1 MKFETDN
8 ELRTSGLGITNN
20 FEIRSASKSY
30 GLTRAVRNV
39 TTYFNSSEITAV
51 VGGNGAGKSTLM
63 KMIAG
68 EVTKDSGELL
78 LNGVPSDAGLHSPS
92 KAHSAGIRIV
102 HQELSL
108 FGSLTVAENFYIE
121 QGSAGSSGRKWR
133 ANAWRTA
140 TVALNETFG
149 SDHGIS
155 PGSKIDQLNAGQ
167 RQMVEITRAASSPG
181 LRILILD
188 EPTSALG
195 LEFIAPLASFVRG
208 LQQQGVV
215 VIFITHKM
223 SELPRFTDRV
233 VVMREG
239 QLVADMP
246 TSDSTT
252 DGLLSIM
259 LGGPENS
266 QTGDHLDVLTDA
278 PPTQLEKKIL
288 VSVTQKHFAETG
300 GIRVGTG
307 EVVGLV
313 GLQDAGQESVLRSI
327 QTNSRR
333 GIVKTVSSAY
343 ITGDRKNEGIFPLW
357 DSQSNLVV
365 SALANRGSFRIFS
378 ARAIRGIVE
387 PWFKRLNLSR
397 TAGHKPISQLSGG
410 MQQKVLFARGLA
422 TDADL
427 LLLNDPTRGVDL
439 ATKNDMYRMVRSAAD
454 NGKGVLWYSS
464 EDSESKYF
472 DRAYVMHNNAVVAE
486 FSGDEISSE
495 KIMKAAFAS
504 QDQLRETKPA
514 AAPSAKVLSVAQ
526 MILRQ
531 PWIFAFVGLAV
542 ILGILDAR
550 LQILTDAFGL
560 GLILTLAPVLA
571 IAALSQMFIVSVGD
585 IDLSVGAFMGLIG
598 VISATTLTTQPLV
611 GVGLVVASI
620 LLYSALAWF
629 LQVRQFPALVAT
641 LAMSFVYTGLALTI
655 LPNVGGIV
663 PSWLSSLSHIGT
675 PLLPFSVWLLLVLG
689 LVGWF
694 VIERTAL
701 GTRIRAL
708 GSNPSA
714 LELSGW
720 NITIVR
726 VAAYTL
732 AGLTAAVAGLLFAGI
747 ATSGDAGATDGYTL
761 MTIAAVVI
769 GGCEFL
775 GGRVSPIGVVLAAT
789 LLSLVGVLLGVLA
802 VPPLF
807 TAAATGVLLL
817 FVMGLRRLV
826 RDTRRA

>member
-1 MKFETDN
+1 MKFEIN
-8 ELRTSGLGITNN
+8 SEARTADLDAINR
-20 FEIRSASKSY
+20 FEIRFVSKAY
-30 GLTRAVRNV
+30 GLTLAVRTV
-39 TTYFNSSEITAV
+39 TTHFDSSEITAV

-68 EVTKDSGELL
+68 EVSKDSGELL
-78 LNGVPSDAGLHSPS
+78 LNGEEFDVGTYSPS
-92 KAHSAGIRIV
+92 KAHAAGIRIV

-108 FGSLTVAENFYIE
+108 FGSLTVSENFYVE
-121 QGSAGSSGRKWR
+121 QGSARSSGRKWR
-133 ANAWRTA
+133 AKARRTA
-140 TVALNETFG
+140 TAALDETFG

-155 PGSKIDQLNAGQ
+155 ADAKIDQLNAGQ
-167 RQMVEITRAASSPG
+167 QQMVEITRAASSPG

-195 LEFIAPLASFVRG
+195 LEFIAPLASFVRR
-208 LQQQGVV
+208 LQKQGVV

-223 SELPRFTDRV
+223 SELPRFTDRII
-233 VVMREG
+233 VMREG
-239 QLVADMP
+239 QLVAEMP
-246 TSDSTT
+246 TTKSTT
-252 DGLLSIM
+252 DVLLSIM
-259 LGGPENS
+259 LGSDGNPAAR
-266 QTGDHLDVLTDA
+266 DHISANAGAVPAQFESKT
-278 PPTQLEKKIL
+278 L
-288 VSVTQKHFAETG
+288 VSVNQKGSLNTD
-300 GIRVGTG
+300 GIQVRAG

-313 GLQDAGQESVLRSI
+313 GLQDAGQESLLRAI
-327 QTNSRR
+327 QTKSRW
-333 GIVKTVSSAY
+333 GIAKAAHSAY

-365 SALANRGSFRIFS
+365 SVLAKRRAFRIFS
-378 ARAIRGIVE
+378 AQAMRDIAD
-387 PWFKRLNLSR
+387 PWFQRLTLSR
-397 TAGHKPISQLSGG
+397 TAARKSITQLSGG

-439 ATKNDMYRMVRSAAD
+439 ATKNDMYEMVRSAAD
-454 NGKGVLWYSS
+454 SGKGVLWYSS
-464 EDSESKYF
+464 EDSETKYF
-472 DRAYVMHNNAVVAE
+472 DRAYVMHNNVVVAE

-495 KIMKAAFAS
+495 KMMKAAFAS
-504 QDQLRETKPA
+504 QDQLREAKPDA
-514 AAPSAKVLSVAQ
+514 TSSAKLLSATR
-526 MILRQ
+526 IIFRQ

-550 LQILTDAFGL
+550 LQILTNAFGL

-598 VISATTLTTQPLV
+598 VIAATSLTSEPLV
-611 GVGLVVASI
+611 GVGLIVASI
-620 LLYSALAWF
+620 LLYALLAWC

-655 LPNVGGIV
+655 LPNVGGTV
-663 PSWLSSLSHIGT
+663 PAWLASISRIQT
-675 PLLPFSVWLLLVLG
+675 PLLPFSVWVLLIVG
-689 LVGWF
+689 FVGWF
-694 VIERTAL
+694 AIERTAL

-708 GSNPSA
+708 GSNPGA

-726 VAAYTL
+726 VAAYAL
-732 AGLTAAVAGLLFAGI
+732 AGLTAAIAGLLFAGI
-747 ATSGDAGATDGYTL
+747 ATSGDASAAGGYTL

-826 RDTRRA
+826 RDSRRA